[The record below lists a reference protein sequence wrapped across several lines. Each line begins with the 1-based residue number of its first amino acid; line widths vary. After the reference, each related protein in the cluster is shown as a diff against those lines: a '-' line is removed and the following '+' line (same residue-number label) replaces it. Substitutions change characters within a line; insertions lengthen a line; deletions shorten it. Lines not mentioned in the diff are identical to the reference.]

1 MTLNT
6 SSAGGLVQATC
17 LIPQSLSWR
26 QKSLC
31 MEKGTQEAP
40 SLFQAVPVGRSAAV
54 PGASGLE
61 GFSELASAVSGKG
74 MGATC

>member
-1 MTLNT
+1 
-6 SSAGGLVQATC
+6 
-17 LIPQSLSWR
+17 
-26 QKSLC
+26 